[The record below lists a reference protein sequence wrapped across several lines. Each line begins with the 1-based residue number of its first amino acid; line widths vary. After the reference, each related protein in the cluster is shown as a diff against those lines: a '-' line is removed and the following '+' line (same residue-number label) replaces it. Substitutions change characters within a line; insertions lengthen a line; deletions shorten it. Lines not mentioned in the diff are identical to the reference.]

1 LHKGHDKP
9 QKEGLLDGINRTVK
23 VRVRF
28 ALSSAK
34 NKMQQRSTSAT
45 DGGVGSQDGRN
56 ERKFFYRQTMSA
68 TNAFV
73 VTVLVDLRG
82 D

>member
-23 VRVRF
+23 VRARF

-34 NKMQQRSTSAT
+34 NKMQQRALKSAAT
-45 DGGVGSQDGRN
+45 DGGDSQDARN
-56 ERKFFYRQTMSA
+56 AEVLNRKVWTTTFFVA
-68 TNAFV
+68 T
-73 VTVLVDLRG
+73 THPDLRG